1 MKPDHAKSSTYIDS
15 SKEIDNKDP
24 KFKIGGIVRIAKCK
38 NIFAKVYTPNWSK
51 ENVVMKNVKTSL
63 SWPYVS
69 NDLNREE
76 IVETFCKK
84 KLQNNKPKRI

>member
-1 MKPDHAKSSTYIDS
+1 MKPVDAKSSTYMDS
-15 SKEIDNKDP
+15 SKEIDNKDSE
-24 KFKIGGIVRIAKCK
+24 FKIGGIVRIAKCK
-38 NIFAKVYTPNWSK
+38 DIFAKGYTPSWSK
-51 ENVVMKNVKTSL
+51 ENFVMKNVKTTL

-76 IVETFCKK
+76 IAGTFYEK